1 MWEGSAEVSECSV
14 GKKGKEVE
22 GMGSVKVYGPTM
34 STAVSRVLACLFEK
48 EVPFDLIPVNM
59 AKGEHKKPD
68 YLKLQVVTFFFFFL
82 HSYVFIYCHMP
93 VIFSRYYYCFS
104 LLVSC
109 SHSAKF
115 LPLKT
120 SKSAFSVITLA
131 FELVGG

>member
-68 YLKLQVVTFFFFFL
+68 YLKLQVVTFFFFSFCIL
-82 HSYVFIYCHMP
+82 MYSYIAICLSFFH
-93 VIFSRYYYCFS
+93 
-104 LLVSC
+104 
-109 SHSAKF
+109 
-115 LPLKT
+115 
-120 SKSAFSVITLA
+120 VITTA
-131 FELVGG
+131 FPCLFLVAIRPSSCL